1 MITRGTTP
9 YHSFVLPLSS
19 EQIET
24 LYITYLQNGQVVL
37 DKGLEEI
44 ELHDLL
50 LDTDD
55 SFITDTNKG
64 DSLPENNESQDE
76 NEHEIQLYSEA
87 TVHLTQEDT
96 LAFKFWPA
104 AEKNIAV
111 IQVRA
116 VTTDGEAYASE
127 PFHERI
133 FGVLKDG
140 VIGGEEING

>member
-76 NEHEIQLYSEA
+76 NEHEIQPYSEA

>member
-9 YHSFVLPLSS
+9 YHSFILPLSTQ
-19 EQIET
+19 QIET

-37 DKGLEEI
+37 EKNLEEI

-50 LDTDD
+50 LDTEDG
-55 SFITDTNKG
+55 FITDTNKG
-64 DSLPENNESQDE
+64 DSLPENNEFQDE
-76 NEHEIQLYSEA
+76 SEQEVQSYSEA
-87 TVHLTQEDT
+87 TIHLTQEDT

-116 VTTDGEAYASE
+116 VTNDGEAFASE
-127 PFHERI
+127 PIRERI

-140 VIGGEEING
+140 VIGGGNG